1 MPRLAVGAMAPASS
15 RYNAPVNQVRPA
27 ATGPASGPASGPG
40 AADPMPGISHP
51 TTRPDDGAPRGLVK
65 THRIAP
71 LLAQHAGRARV
82 ASNWAI
88 CRFREAWFTG
98 VGEGHE

>member
-1 MPRLAVGAMAPASS
+1 MAPASS

-27 ATGPASGPASGPG
+27 ATGPG
-40 AADPMPGISHP
+40 AADPMPGIPHP
-51 TTRPDDGAPRGLVK
+51 TTRPSDGAPRGLVK

-71 LLAQHAGRARV
+71 LMAQHAGRAQV

-88 CRFREAWFTG
+88 FRFREAWFTG